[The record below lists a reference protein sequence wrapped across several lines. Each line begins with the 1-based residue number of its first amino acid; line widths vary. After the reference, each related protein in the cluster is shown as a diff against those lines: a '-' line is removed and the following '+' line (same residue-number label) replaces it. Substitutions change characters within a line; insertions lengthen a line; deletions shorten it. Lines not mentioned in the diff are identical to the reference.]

1 MSSKRSKKDGETK
14 TEGDGD
20 KKKSKS
26 KKKEKAPSKE
36 PKEPKEP
43 KEKAP
48 VVEPPTTTQAP
59 PPPVIEQ
66 PEINDPDAIQL
77 FRRYDREKAN
87 HVTRSDFLDL
97 LRDYTTWYP
106 GRKWNM
112 PVMPCALTDAAGV
125 PLGFERTSRNSEFEA
140 GQLFERYDTNRSG
153 TLELGEFQLF
163 FRDFKKQLA
172 PFVDEM
178 LAAFHA
184 TPPLSRMGFDSAG
197 LPRRHPP
204 TNSFGEPTTTNPW
217 QQRPPNHDSSQRVFD
232 TRHLYESKLDQLH
245 ALSEKTLRHLQ
256 LQKLDHGQYPRH
268 QAATATL
275 PTWTRH
281 APPPSMMPHH
291 HHNTSAPRW
300 HDMDELERD
309 LAFVDRIYTDTTKFM
324 EQAHRVVSI
333 EDMNAF
339 LDEFPRV
346 EDTNKMKSCTTYE
359 CLLVLARCTGWSNK

>member
-140 GQLFERYDTNRSG
+140 GQLFERFSPHISIIVVRAYCS
-153 TLELGEFQLF
+153 
-163 FRDFKKQLA
+163 
-172 PFVDEM
+172 
-178 LAAFHA
+178 
-184 TPPLSRMGFDSAG
+184 SS
-197 LPRRHPP
+197 
-204 TNSFGEPTTTNPW
+204 
-217 QQRPPNHDSSQRVFD
+217 SSQRVFD

-256 LQKLDHGQYPRH
+256 LQK
-268 QAATATL
+268 
-275 PTWTRH
+275 
-281 APPPSMMPHH
+281 
-291 HHNTSAPRW
+291 
-300 HDMDELERD
+300 
-309 LAFVDRIYTDTTKFM
+309 V
-324 EQAHRVVSI
+324 
-333 EDMNAF
+333 
-339 LDEFPRV
+339 
-346 EDTNKMKSCTTYE
+346 
-359 CLLVLARCTGWSNK
+359 LLVHTVVNQHPLEYYILELST

>member
-26 KKKEKAPSKE
+26 KKKEKASSKE

-48 VVEPPTTTQAP
+48 VVEPPTTTLAP

-140 GQLFERYDTNRSG
+140 GQLFERFSPHISIIVVRAYCSSS
-153 TLELGEFQLF
+153 L
-163 FRDFKKQLA
+163 
-172 PFVDEM
+172 VSSCC
-178 LAAFHA
+178 AA
-184 TPPLSRMGFDSAG
+184 
-197 LPRRHPP
+197 
-204 TNSFGEPTTTNPW
+204 NSLTGMW
-217 QQRPPNHDSSQRVFD
+217 WRYVMKSSHRVFD

-256 LQKLDHGQYPRH
+256 LQVLVHTVANQHP
-268 QAATATL
+268 
-275 PTWTRH
+275 
-281 APPPSMMPHH
+281 
-291 HHNTSAPRW
+291 
-300 HDMDELERD
+300 LEYYI
-309 LAFVDRIYTDTTKFM
+309 L
-324 EQAHRVVSI
+324 E
-333 EDMNAF
+333 
-339 LDEFPRV
+339 
-346 EDTNKMKSCTTYE
+346 
-359 CLLVLARCTGWSNK
+359 